1 MSPAEYDVDFAVIGL
16 GALGSAT
23 AYELAARGQQVV
35 GFEQFELGHHRG
47 ASHDTSRILRRSYHT
62 PAYVQL
68 AGEAYD
74 DWSLLSAAAGEP
86 LVTITGGIDLFP
98 PDPAIPMA
106 DYVDSLAAC
115 DVPFEVLTPAQVTD
129 RWPRVR
135 LPAGGQAIYQADTGI
150 VHAARTVSTLQRL
163 AARNGAELRSG
174 VSARVVGAGP
184 DGVEIE
190 TDSGPLRCSRV
201 VVTADAWT
209 NDVLAGLGAAL
220 PLTVTQEQVTYF
232 EPDDA
237 EAFAPGRFPVWIWMD
252 EPSFYGFPTYGAAE
266 VKAGQDVGG
275 AITTATARNFEAEP
289 ANLRQLTDFMGR
301 TFPGSAERVLR
312 TVTCLYTLT
321 PDRDFVMGALSDHP
335 EVIVGLGAGHGF
347 KFTPTFGRILA
358 DLAVDG
364 TTTSDIGAFGL
375 DRVAMTDP
383 DFPPSWLV

>member
-1 MSPAEYDVDFAVIGL
+1 MSPTEHDVDFAVIGL

-74 DWSLLSAAAGEP
+74 DWDLLSAAAGEP
-86 LVTITGGIDLFP
+86 LVTITGGVDLFP

-106 DYVDSLAAC
+106 DYVDSMDAC
-115 DVPFEVLTPAQVTD
+115 GVPYDVLTPAQVAD

-135 LPAGGQAIYQADTGI
+135 LLDGGQAIYQADTGM
-150 VHAARTVSTLQRL
+150 VHAARTVSALQRL
-163 AARNGAELRSG
+163 ASRHGAELRPG

-184 DGVEIE
+184 DGVELD
-190 TDSGPLRCSRV
+190 TGSGPLRFRRV
-201 VVTADAWT
+201 IVTADAWT
-209 NDVLAGLGAAL
+209 DDVIAGLGVHL

-237 EAFAPGRFPVWIWMD
+237 EAFEPGRFPVWIWMD

-266 VKAGQDVGG
+266 IKAGQDVGG
-275 AITTATARNFEAEP
+275 AITTAAERSFEPEP
-289 ANLRQLTDFMGR
+289 ANLRQLTDFMAR
-301 TFPGSAERVLR
+301 TFPGSAERVGR

-321 PDRDFVMGALSDHP
+321 PDRDFVMSPLTDHP

-347 KFTPTFGRILA
+347 KFTPTLGRILA

-375 DRVAMTDP
+375 DRAAMTDP